1 MPNRFVPF
9 TLKDFQGIM
18 EEGNH
23 ENLDNFDITNCA
35 QTDVQMTREMKTE
48 NGCYVTLVFPRK
60 SRPGVRRRISGAF
73 LSSIEKGIPYISD

>member
-1 MPNRFVPF
+1 MRNGFVPF

-18 EEGNH
+18 IKGNP
-23 ENLDNFDITNCA
+23 ENLDNFNNANCA

-60 SRPGVRRRISGAF
+60 SRPGVRRRIAGAF
-73 LSSIEKGIPYISD
+73 LAAMEKGMNDS